1 MPLTVLSSDTLE
13 QNRKANTNLIL
24 ELKKFPGTAA
34 NPDDNNGLEILHTNN
49 IKTQG
54 NNDLLLGGNATK
66 DGKTTTLIH
75 NNNDNNNNNNT
86 EHVNNIL
93 DNQVID
99 DNIKDD
105 EVEVSDLEKTNTHN
119 ENESKS
125 ESKSE
130 NKHSGDGDGDDGSV
144 GKNINY
150 DIDDIDYLISDDKE
164 LINIIKINNIVDK
177 YINNYYSENIQKY
190 KKTFKNLYQKYSN
203 KRYTINNSGSL
214 ITVIKNTTPDKTD
227 KTDKHDKHD
236 KHDKNPKK
244 IIKKI
249 TPDILYE
256 LKKPV
261 YLFYNDNENL
271 SLLKSNISNYRA
283 ELQFVYQKLIN
294 KLNVDI
300 EEKKQFEEQRIQ
312 FVNLLEQYYTYT
324 LYHKKI
330 NKISILNKTT
340 IILQNITSAYLKN
353 KLLEGGIYYIDNSLI
368 DLINKY
374 NVNKLNEYNNVIYSI
389 QGINNNT
396 PLDKKKLDIITQ
408 YVNKTE
414 LHKLND
420 LINETKKKQ
429 LSYINYIITELP

>member
-13 QNRKANTNLIL
+13 QNREANTNLIL
-24 ELKKFPGTAA
+24 ELKKFSDTAA
-34 NPDDNNGLEILHTNN
+34 NPGIKNDNRFEFLN
-49 IKTQG
+49 TQHG
-54 NNDLLLGGNATK
+54 NQDSKSLLLGGNSTK

-105 EVEVSDLEKTNTHN
+105 DVEVSDLEKTNTHN

-125 ESKSE
+125 ESESE
-130 NKHSGDGDGDDGSV
+130 SESNHSSV

-203 KRYTINNSGSL
+203 KRYTINNSDSL
-214 ITVIKNTTPDKTD
+214 ITVIKNTTPDKT
-227 KTDKHDKHD
+227 DKHD